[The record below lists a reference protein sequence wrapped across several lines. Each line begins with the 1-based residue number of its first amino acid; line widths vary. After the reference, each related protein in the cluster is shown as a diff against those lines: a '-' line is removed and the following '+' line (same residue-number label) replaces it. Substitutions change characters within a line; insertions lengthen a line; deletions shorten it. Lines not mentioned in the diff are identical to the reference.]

1 MACLVCER
9 EGDFWSTTI
18 YYLECPRESTINQQ
32 PDLYN
37 PRDRDDHYGGFWRE
51 FECRLCNYCYD
62 NFDLFSPL
70 FIKAKSENHAKEI
83 FKFTLN

>member
-1 MACLVCER
+1 MTCLVCER

-51 FECRLCNYCYD
+51 
-62 NFDLFSPL
+62 
-70 FIKAKSENHAKEI
+70 
-83 FKFTLN
+83 